1 MKNSYLN
8 WLTIAGKIILLLII
22 ISVLNYAQP
31 NHQDNNIVKANDMTD
46 KLTKKLLLTE
56 KQEESIISILLDYFV
71 AKQNIT
77 GDGNKKE
84 NLQQEAENKI
94 VILLDNKQKMKFS
107 IIKDDWWSKAN

>member
-1 MKNSYLN
+1 MRNLYLH
-8 WLTIAGKIILLLII
+8 WFATATRIILLSVI
-22 ISVLNYAQP
+22 ISILNYAQP
-31 NHQDNNIVKANDMTD
+31 NHQDNNIVKANEMTN

-56 KQEESIISILLDYFV
+56 KQEESIKSILLDYFEGT
-71 AKQNIT
+71 QNIT

-84 NLQQEAENKI
+84 NLQQEADNKI